1 MIHLE
6 KNNYINSNEGNKI
19 TNEKTLP
26 TTMQTVKNKTETMT
40 ILNYRKND
48 NNQSIKENN

>member
-6 KNNYINSNEGNKI
+6 KNFYINSNEGNKI
-19 TNEKTLP
+19 TNEKNIAYNHANCY
-26 TTMQTVKNKTETMT
+26 NKTETMT